1 MDVKVAQLLWRCG
14 CRMYR
19 WPDGKVEWKAVAV
32 TSEYQRD
39 EAWRPLKPSRIAIR
53 NAFRRLGRI
62 KGPAHTSTIM
72 RQFGMRKN
80 LDEVPKERWAELYI
94 AIDDAFY
101 AKLPSA

>member
-19 WPDGKVEWKAVAV
+19 WPDGRVEWKAVAV
-32 TSEYQRD
+32 TSEHHRD
-39 EAWRPLKPSRIAIR
+39 EAWRPIKPSRIAIR

-62 KGPAHTSTIM
+62 KGPAHAGAIM
-72 RQFGMRKN
+72 RHFGMRKN
-80 LDEVPKERWAELYI
+80 LDDVPVEKWAELYR
-94 AIDDAFY
+94 ALDDALF